1 MSLWRNV
8 LQIGV
13 GVLDPEVTLGGY
25 MAKHERAAAF
35 AGCDGHPYSCAIL
48 SDDEPDFRG
57 RFGAAL
63 LFIRW
68 DGGGEHPA
76 GHVETDYLVWGGS
89 KEDAE
94 RRIGALSLYDVKAA
108 LDDAIRSRPEGW

>member
-1 MSLWRNV
+1 MSLWRNA
-8 LQIGV
+8 LRIGV
-13 GVLDPEVTLGGY
+13 EVLDPEVTLGGY